1 MNKCINVTP
10 EIERDFNK
18 TRDSF
23 SMTGVTA
30 VLLYYMCNSIVKDLL
45 YLTYIVHD
53 IRNAIIYDAKQ

>member
-10 EIERDFNK
+10 EIERAFNK

-23 SMTGVTA
+23 RMTGVTS